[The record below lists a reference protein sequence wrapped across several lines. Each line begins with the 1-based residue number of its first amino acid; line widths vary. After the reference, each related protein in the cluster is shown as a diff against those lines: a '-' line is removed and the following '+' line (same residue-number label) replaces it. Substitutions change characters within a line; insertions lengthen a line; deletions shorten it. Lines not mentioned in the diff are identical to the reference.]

1 MFTKMN
7 TDPENILLWD
17 ALQEIMESEK
27 EYEAYVT
34 QNVCNDANDS
44 ITLTGVWRLHNQV
57 YPYTKTN
64 WMGVVSIISRL
75 IGIITYFCSY
85 KKFDD
90 AYVTTDPDTKDL
102 AAFMLV
108 SENIKEPLRF
118 RLLALNGSQNLG
130 DFLPRDV
137 IYVLECGCH
146 HITFTMNSIT
156 EFCERYLETFKKFVA
171 CIMLWAWDVDMRHKE
186 RVDMVKS
193 IATMNLEKF
202 LLERRSLDD
211 ELIVMSKSDRYENI
225 GSFEFKDPLT
235 PEWRK
240 AKEEY
245 DTRKRNNNGV

>member
-1 MFTKMN
+1 MFTQMN
-7 TDPENILLWD
+7 ADPDNAGLWS
-17 ALQEIMESEK
+17 ALQEIIKQEK
-27 EYEAYVT
+27 EYEDFVT
-34 QNVCNDANDS
+34 QNVCNDARDS

-64 WMGVVSIISRL
+64 WIGVVSIISRL
-75 IGIITYFCSY
+75 MEIITYFCSY
-85 KKFDD
+85 KKFED

-102 AAFMLV
+102 AAFMIV
-108 SENIKEPLRF
+108 SENIKGPLRF

-156 EFCERYLETFKKFVA
+156 DFCSEYLETFKKFVA
-171 CIMLWAWDVDMRHKE
+171 CNMLWAWDVDMRHNE

-193 IATMNLEKF
+193 ISTMNLEKF

-211 ELIVMSKSDRYENI
+211 ELIVMSKSDKYEN
-225 GSFEFKDPLT
+225 
-235 PEWRK
+235 
-240 AKEEY
+240 
-245 DTRKRNNNGV
+245 TRDE

>member
-1 MFTKMN
+1 MN
-7 TDPENILLWD
+7 ADPDNVGLWS
-17 ALQEIMESEK
+17 ALQEIIKQEK
-27 EYEAYVT
+27 EYEDFVT
-34 QNVCNDANDS
+34 QNVCNDARDS

-64 WMGVVSIISRL
+64 WIGVVSIISRL
-75 IGIITYFCSY
+75 MEIITYFCSY
-85 KKFDD
+85 KKFED

-102 AAFMLV
+102 AAFMIV

-156 EFCERYLETFKKFVA
+156 DFCSEYLETFKKFVA
-171 CIMLWAWDVDMRHKE
+171 GNMLWAWDVDMRHNE

-193 IATMNLEKF
+193 VSTMNLEEF

-211 ELIVMSKSDRYENI
+211 ELIVMSKSDKYEN
-225 GSFEFKDPLT
+225 T
-235 PEWRK
+235 
-240 AKEEY
+240 
-245 DTRKRNNNGV
+245 RNNK